1 MKKVIFLIIFL
12 ITTSYVHSK
21 DLTRLVCTPTKM
33 HFPDGK
39 FKNPVKNTP
48 WSFFKKEH
56 DDGTHQWCI
65 SSSPNCSEKVYDFTQ
80 NINMTANQQWKTD
93 SNGKMIPEAE
103 PRSLQEV
110 FNINRY
116 TGEMI
121 VEVVNLKQKNPY
133 SLMMTFYADCEVYD
147 KKKF

>member
-1 MKKVIFLIIFL
+1 
-12 ITTSYVHSK
+12 
-21 DLTRLVCTPTKM
+21 
-33 HFPDGK
+33 
-39 FKNPVKNTP
+39 
-48 WSFFKKEH
+48 
-56 DDGTHQWCI
+56 
-65 SSSPNCSEKVYDFTQ
+65 
-80 NINMTANQQWKTD
+80 MTANQQWKTD
-93 SNGKMIPEAE
+93 ANGKTIPVAE

-133 SLMMTFYADCEVYD
+133 SLMMTFYAECEVYD